1 MHNFLY
7 AKSRPMLLC
16 KFSTCPS
23 HAYTYIRTFPIS
35 KIYLVCLSLGR
46 RTSSAGDKHPLLS
59 LCSCFTP
66 NYQSCMCSIQCKLN
80 DPAVG
85 IQEPRKSAERRK
97 FHFGTGWNASYR
109 HLNWYRRA
117 PILYRVKY
125 RSIPANTGQIPV
137 NTSRGCMYYIF
148 FMYEL

>member
-59 LCSCFTP
+59 LCSCCTP

-80 DPAVG
+80 APADG

-97 FHFGTGWNASYR
+97 FHSGTGRNGRNVSYR
-109 HLNWYRRA
+109 HLNRYRRA
-117 PILYRVKY
+117 TILYRVKY
-125 RSIPANTGQIPV
+125 RSIPANTGQYQPWLYV
-137 NTSRGCMYYIF
+137 LYFS
-148 FMYEL
+148 MYEL